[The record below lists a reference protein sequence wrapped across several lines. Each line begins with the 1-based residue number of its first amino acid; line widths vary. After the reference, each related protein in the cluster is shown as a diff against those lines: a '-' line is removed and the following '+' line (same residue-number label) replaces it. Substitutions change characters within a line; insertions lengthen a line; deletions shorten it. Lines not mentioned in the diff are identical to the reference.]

1 MGPGLRRDRAL
12 IPVTALDSC
21 STERYYSINQ
31 MRAARTPRQLHLPI
45 PHAWGGRRP
54 GAGRKPG
61 PRPVTP
67 HRARPVHGRG
77 HPVHAT
83 LRARREVGSLRTDA
97 TFLAVRA
104 ALAQASRTDFR
115 VVHFS
120 VQRDHVHLLVEARSR
135 EALSSGMRG
144 LAIRVALAVNR
155 VLVRKGRVWADRW
168 HGRAL
173 TTPRE
178 VRAALVYVLMNVRS
192 TGPSIWPRWTAARR
206 RGGSRDGGT
215 GGGPGPGLSGGET
228 TTCRSRRPRPGC
240 SAQGGAA
247 TAS

>member
-1 MGPGLRRDRAL
+1 
-12 IPVTALDSC
+12 
-21 STERYYSINQ
+21 
-31 MRAARTPRQLHLPI
+31 MRAIRTPRQLGLPV
-45 PHAWGGRRP
+45 PHTWGGRRP

-67 HRARPVHGRG
+67 HRARPVHDRG
-77 HPVHAT
+77 HPIHAT
-83 LRARREVGSLRTDA
+83 LRARREVGSLRAGA

-104 ALAQASRTDFR
+104 ALAAASRGGFR

-120 VQRDHVHLLVEARSR
+120 VQRDHVHLLVEARSG

-155 VLVRKGRVWADRW
+155 GLGRTGRVWGDRW

-178 VRAALVYVLMNVRS
+178 VRAALVYVLMNVRKHGAEYPATVDRCS
-192 TGPSIWPRWTAARR
+192 SARWF
-206 RGGSRDGGT
+206 DGWKDW
-215 GGGPGPGLSGGET
+215 
-228 TTCRSRRPRPGC
+228 RRPRTGPFGRRDDDVPVAPAETWLLRVGWRRHGLL
-240 SAQGGAA
+240 SVREAPAGAGGRGGAPPLP
-247 TAS
+247 